1 MSDKPTFR
9 ALGVKEVSIEAIERR
24 AVRGGYR
31 RFRGA
36 DGFEA
41 AIPLDVLR
49 RTEHIAR
56 AAAPNEWTCRLVGRV
71 GRDAEGL
78 YVTVLGIILD
88 PAAEVGPGHVE
99 TTHTSEAEVRRLSE
113 RLFPDA
119 IQVGWCHGHIGYGA
133 RFSAADT
140 ATQRRWTHPYALGV
154 VIDPFHEV
162 AIGVY
167 RGPEAELLTPV
178 DEEEVGAPRPARSTR
193 PGVCTASCAGRP
205 GAPTRGRGAR
215 YPLLVVMGLT
225 LLVGAAL
232 ILRRSRTLEERFIV
246 LSRREEELEH
256 RVHLLEGRRCP
267 AGVLERA
274 IPGAAEGGSSPPTP
288 PGAPGTAAP
297 TRMGSRPRTPVT
309 RRSPS

>member
-9 ALGVKEVSIEAIERR
+9 ALGATEAPIEAIERR
-24 AVRGGYR
+24 AMRGGYR
-31 RFRGA
+31 RFQGA

-49 RTEHIAR
+49 RAEHIAR
-56 AAAPNEWTCRLVGRV
+56 RAAPNEWTGRLVGRV

-78 YVTVLGIILD
+78 HVTILGIILD

-119 IQVGWCHGHIGYGA
+119 IQVGWSHGHIGYGA

-154 VIDPFHEV
+154 VIDPFHEM

-178 DEEEVGAPRPARSTR
+178 DEEEVGASHPARSTR
-193 PGVCTASCAGRP
+193 PGACTASCAGHP
-205 GAPTRGRGAR
+205 GAPVRRR
-215 YPLLVVMGLT
+215 SLRHPLLVTMGLT
-225 LLVGAAL
+225 LLVCAAL
-232 ILRRSRTLEERFIV
+232 VLRRSRTQEERLIV

-256 RVHLLEGRRCP
+256 RVHRLEGQRCP
-267 AGVLERA
+267 TATLEGDV
-274 IPGAAEGGSSPPTP
+274 PGTAEGSPAPPTP
-288 PGAPGTAAP
+288 PAAP
-297 TRMGSRPRTPVT
+297 RTTAPTPTGPRPRTPAT